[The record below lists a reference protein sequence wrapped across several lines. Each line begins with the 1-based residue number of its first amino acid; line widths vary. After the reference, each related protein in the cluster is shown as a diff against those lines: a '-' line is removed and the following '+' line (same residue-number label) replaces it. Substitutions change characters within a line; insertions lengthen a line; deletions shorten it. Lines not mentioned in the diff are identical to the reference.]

1 MKKGLIFLTVFFILL
16 VFFIAKMNA
25 TQAKTTYQTIIVPAG
40 ETIEDNFVRFGNEI
54 IIDGTVNGDVI
65 VGANTITINGDV
77 AGDILAVAA
86 NAITIN
92 GQVTGNVR
100 IAGNFI
106 EINNTVGKNVNIAA
120 KTARLSKNAS
130 VGWTLSFVVNS
141 LAVNGPVGGNI
152 YGYGNNVTLNNSI
165 GNNVTLFL
173 GETGQATLMPETII
187 SGSFNYS
194 GSKNAIIQSGAEI
207 KGDTVHQLI
216 PQYIESYRKFLSR
229 SWLFT
234 KIIHLFSVLLI
245 GVIIVTLFKKIVNQ
259 VTHTMWAEPGKSML
273 WGIACL
279 IVTPLVIVLVS
290 ITIIGIPLAL
300 ISFVVY
306 LILLYLAQIFVGTL
320 IGQKLI
326 GFLGQKKKDEKNKP
340 PLIWAMMLGTV
351 IFTILVNIPYL
362 GFLIGLIGTIWFLG
376 ALWEIAL
383 NKKVIKT

>member
-1 MKKGLIFLTVFFILL
+1 MKKGLIFLTVFLILL
-16 VFFIAKMNA
+16 VFFVAKMNA

-77 AGDILAVAA
+77 AGDVLAVAG

-92 GQVTGNVR
+92 GRVTGNVR
-100 IAGNFI
+100 VAGNFI

-130 VGWTLSFVVNS
+130 VGWTLSFVSNS

-152 YGYGNNVTLNNSI
+152 YGYGNNVTLGNSI

-173 GETGQATLMPETII
+173 GKAGQATLMPETVV
-187 SGSFNYS
+187 GGNFNYTS
-194 GSKNAIIQSGAEI
+194 NKNAVIQPGAEI
-207 KGDTVHQLI
+207 KGDTVHKLTS
-216 PQYIESYRKFLSR
+216 QYIQGYKKFLSR

-234 KIIHLFSVLLI
+234 KIIHLFGVLLI
-245 GVIIVTLFKKIVNQ
+245 GVIIITLFKKIVNQ
-259 VTHTMWAEPGKSML
+259 VTHTMWVEPGKSML

-279 IVTPLVIVLVS
+279 IITPLAIVLVS

-300 ISFVVY
+300 ISFVIY
-306 LILLYLAQIFVGTL
+306 LILLYLAPIFVGTL
-320 IGQKLI
+320 IGQKLL
-326 GFLGQKKKDEKNKP
+326 GLLGQKKKDEKNGP

-351 IFTILVNIPYL
+351 IFTILINIPYL
-362 GFLIGLIGTIWFLG
+362 GFLIGLTGTIWFLG
-376 ALWEIAL
+376 ALWQMVL
-383 NKKVIKT
+383 TKNKL